1 LTEKPCPSFILRDTI
16 SLDAAGVLRP
26 ARRMQGMRPETHLV
40 TFGLVSDLNDVNFFP
55 HAGDEF
61 SEAMWEL

>member
-1 LTEKPCPSFILRDTI
+1 ML
-16 SLDAAGVLRP
+16 
-26 ARRMQGMRPETHLV
+26 PETHLV
-40 TFGLVSDLNDVNFFP
+40 TFGLASNLNDLNFFP